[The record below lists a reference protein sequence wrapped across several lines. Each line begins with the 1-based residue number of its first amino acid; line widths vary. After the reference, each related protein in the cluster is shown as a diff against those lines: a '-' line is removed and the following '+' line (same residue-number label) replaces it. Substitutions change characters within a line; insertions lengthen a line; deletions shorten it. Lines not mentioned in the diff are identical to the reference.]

1 MKRKLIYDCDN
12 TMGLPNCD
20 VDDGLT
26 LLYLLSEEAKEESD
40 LLAVCS
46 TFGNNKTDIVFEN
59 TNRMLSEIK
68 REDIKVY
75 KGGVLPK
82 DYDNEA
88 SRYLAEAAKEYEGEL
103 EILATGSLTNIAGAY
118 RYNKDFFSQV
128 KSITLMGGISEE
140 LIFNKKKMN
149 ELNFSID
156 YESSY
161 DVLTGFDKLNII
173 TGNNCLKVLF
183 ELEEYKKRLLD
194 PKLKKGDIIK
204 AQGKEFD
211 GLGEYIFHKTYHW
224 FSYNED
230 VYGIPGFYNW
240 DVTAAVYIF
249 HPELFEDDLCAYSL
263 GKEDLRTGYLRKSEQ
278 GINAHLNL
286 PRIKEDKPFK
296 ENVYAGILHIK

>member
-1 MKRKLIYDCDN
+1 MKRKLVYDCDN

-88 SRYLAEAAKEYEGEL
+88 SRYLAQVAKEYEGEL

-140 LIFNKKKMN
+140 LIINKKKMN
-149 ELNFSID
+149 ELNFSIE

-194 PKLKKGDIIK
+194 PKLKYGDIIK

-211 GLGEYIFHKTYHW
+211 GLGEYIFHKTYNC
-224 FSYNED
+224 FS
-230 VYGIPGFYNW
+230 V
-240 DVTAAVYIF
+240 
-249 HPELFEDDLCAYSL
+249 
-263 GKEDLRTGYLRKSEQ
+263 
-278 GINAHLNL
+278 
-286 PRIKEDKPFK
+286 
-296 ENVYAGILHIK
+296 